1 MKGMGTHRCY
11 AGQNLC
17 GMSSEKMNGVNCLKY
32 KMIAVDLDD
41 TLLSGDLNISPIN
54 RQAISRAVAMG
65 VKVTI
70 STGRMFRST
79 LPYVEQLMLDVPIIT
94 YQGALIKNAIS
105 KEVVLS
111 RSLPLD
117 ISIEIIEESR
127 KHGVHIQA
135 YIGDDYF
142 FDKHNGYS
150 QLYYD
155 LSGIEG
161 KAVKR
166 LEDFLVE
173 EPLKILIMDSPET
186 ISYLTGHYVDMFK
199 DKAEITTSKSNYLE
213 FTNIQASKGSALEY
227 LAQSLGIKREEVI
240 AIGDGYN
247 DISMIKYA
255 GLGVAMS
262 NAPLDVK
269 RYADFVTCSNEDDGV
284 AYVIEKFVL
293 KEE

>member
-1 MKGMGTHRCY
+1 
-11 AGQNLC
+11 
-17 GMSSEKMNGVNCLKY
+17 MNGVNYLKY
-32 KMIAVDLDD
+32 KLIAIDLDD
-41 TLLSGDLNISPIN
+41 TLLAADLSISPIN
-54 RQAISRAVAMG
+54 RQAIACAVSKG

-79 LPYVEQLMLDVPIIT
+79 LPYVEQLKLDVPVIT

-105 KEVVLS
+105 KEVVLA

-117 ISIEIIEESR
+117 ISLEIIEESR
-127 KHGVHIQA
+127 KHGVYVQI
-135 YIGDDYF
+135 YIADDYF
-142 FDKHNGYS
+142 FDKRNGYN
-150 QLYYD
+150 QMYYD

-186 ISYLTGHYVDMFK
+186 ISYLTGHYADKFK
-199 DKAEITTSKSNYLE
+199 GKAEITVSKSNYLE
-213 FTNIQASKGSALEY
+213 FTNIEASKGSALDY
-227 LAQSLGIKREEVI
+227 LSQLLGIKRDEVI

-262 NAPLDVK
+262 NAPDDVK
-269 RYADFVTCSNEDDGV
+269 KHADFITCSNEDNGV
-284 AYVIEKFVL
+284 AYVINKFVL
-293 KEE
+293 EEE

>member
-1 MKGMGTHRCY
+1 
-11 AGQNLC
+11 L
-17 GMSSEKMNGVNCLKY
+17 EY
-32 KMIAVDLDD
+32 KMIAIDLDD
-41 TLLSGDLNISPIN
+41 TLLAQDLSISPIN
-54 RQAISRAVAMG
+54 RQAISHAVSMG
-65 VKVTI
+65 VIVTI

-79 LPYVEQLMLDVPIIT
+79 VPYVEQLKLDVPVIT

-105 KEVVLS
+105 NEVVLARPLS
-111 RSLPLD
+111 LD
-117 ISIEIIEESR
+117 ISLEIIEESR
-127 KHGVHIQA
+127 KHGVHIQT

-150 QLYYD
+150 KMYYA

-161 KAVKR
+161 RAVKR

-173 EPLKILIMDSPET
+173 EPLKVLIMDSPET
-186 ISYLTGHYVDMFK
+186 ISYLTGLYTEMFK
-199 DKAEITTSKSNYLE
+199 GKAEITISKSNYLE
-213 FTNIQASKGSALEY
+213 FTNIEASKGSALEH

-262 NAPLDVK
+262 NAPEDVK
-269 RYADFVTCSNEDDGV
+269 KHADFITHSNEDDGV
-284 AYVIEKFVL
+284 AHVIKKFVI
-293 KEE
+293 KED

>member
-1 MKGMGTHRCY
+1 M
-11 AGQNLC
+11 
-17 GMSSEKMNGVNCLKY
+17 KY

-41 TLLSGDLNISPIN
+41 TLLAGDLNISTIN
-54 RQAISRAVAMG
+54 RQAISHAVSMG

-79 LPYVEQLMLDVPIIT
+79 MPYVQQLNLDVPVIT

-105 KEVVLS
+105 NEVVLA

-117 ISIEIIEESR
+117 ISLEIIEESR
-127 KHGVHIQA
+127 KHGVYIQV
-135 YIGDDYF
+135 YIGDDYY

-150 QLYYD
+150 QMYYH

-161 KAVKR
+161 KEVKR
-166 LEDFLVE
+166 LEDFLDV
-173 EPLKILIMDSPET
+173 EPLKVLIMDSPET
-186 ISYLTGHYVDMFK
+186 ISYLTGHYADMFRG
-199 DKAEITTSKSNYLE
+199 KAEITISKSNYLE

-262 NAPLDVK
+262 NAPEDVK
-269 RYADFVTCSNEDDGV
+269 KYADFITYSNDDDGV
-284 AYVIEKFVL
+284 AYVIKKFVL
-293 KEE
+293 EEE

>member
-1 MKGMGTHRCY
+1 M
-11 AGQNLC
+11 
-17 GMSSEKMNGVNCLKY
+17 KY
-32 KMIAVDLDD
+32 KMIAIDLDD
-41 TLLSGDLNISPIN
+41 TLLSGDLSISQIN
-54 RQAISRAVAMG
+54 RQAISHAVSMG

-79 LPYVEQLMLDVPIIT
+79 LPYVEQLKLDVPVIT
-94 YQGALIKNAIS
+94 YQGALIKNAMS
-105 KEVVLS
+105 EEVVLA
-111 RSLPLD
+111 RPLPLD
-117 ISIEIIEESR
+117 ISLDIIEESR
-127 KHGVHIQA
+127 KHGVHIQV

-142 FDKHNGYS
+142 FDKYNGYS

-161 KAVKR
+161 KAVRR

-173 EPLKILIMDSPET
+173 APLKVLIMDSPET
-186 ISYLTGHYVDMFK
+186 ISYLTGLYADMFK
-199 DKAEITTSKSNYLE
+199 GRAEITISKSNYLE
-213 FTNIQASKGSALEY
+213 FTNIEANKGSALEH

-255 GLGVAMS
+255 GLGVAMG

-269 RYADFVTCSNEDDGV
+269 KYADFITCSNEDNGV
-284 AYVIEKFVL
+284 AHVIKKFVL

>member
-1 MKGMGTHRCY
+1 
-11 AGQNLC
+11 
-17 GMSSEKMNGVNCLKY
+17 
-32 KMIAVDLDD
+32 MIAIDLDD
-41 TLLSGDLNISPIN
+41 TLLAQDLSISPIN
-54 RQAISRAVAMG
+54 RQAISHAVSMG
-65 VKVTI
+65 VIVTI

-79 LPYVEQLMLDVPIIT
+79 VPYVEQLKLDVPVIT

-105 KEVVLS
+105 NEVVLARPLS
-111 RSLPLD
+111 LD
-117 ISIEIIEESR
+117 ISLEIIEESR
-127 KHGVHIQA
+127 KHGVHIQT

-150 QLYYD
+150 KMYYA

-161 KAVKR
+161 RAVKR

-173 EPLKILIMDSPET
+173 EPLKVLIMDSPET
-186 ISYLTGHYVDMFK
+186 ISYLTGLYTEMFK
-199 DKAEITTSKSNYLE
+199 GKAEITISKSNYLE
-213 FTNIQASKGSALEY
+213 FTNIEASKGSALEH

-262 NAPLDVK
+262 NAPEDVK
-269 RYADFVTCSNEDDGV
+269 KHADFITHSNEDDGV
-284 AYVIEKFVL
+284 AHVIKKFVI
-293 KEE
+293 KED

>member
-1 MKGMGTHRCY
+1 M
-11 AGQNLC
+11 
-17 GMSSEKMNGVNCLKY
+17 EY
-32 KMIAVDLDD
+32 KMIAIDLDD
-41 TLLSGDLNISPIN
+41 TLLAQDLSISPIN
-54 RQAISRAVAMG
+54 RQAISHAVSMG
-65 VKVTI
+65 VIVTI

-79 LPYVEQLMLDVPIIT
+79 VPYVEQLKLDVPVIT

-105 KEVVLS
+105 NEVVLARPLS
-111 RSLPLD
+111 LD
-117 ISIEIIEESR
+117 ISLEIIEESR
-127 KHGVHIQA
+127 KHGVHIQT

-150 QLYYD
+150 KMYYA

-161 KAVKR
+161 RAVKR

-173 EPLKILIMDSPET
+173 EPLKVLIMDSPET
-186 ISYLTGHYVDMFK
+186 ISYLTGLYTEMFK
-199 DKAEITTSKSNYLE
+199 GKAEITISKSNYLE
-213 FTNIQASKGSALEY
+213 FTNIEASKGSALEH

-262 NAPLDVK
+262 NAPEDVK
-269 RYADFVTCSNEDDGV
+269 KHADFITHSNEDDGV
-284 AYVIEKFVL
+284 AHVIKKFVI
-293 KEE
+293 KED